1 MKNVQYMLAV
11 VHRSCFYHTDVVFW
25 CDTWLKLARQNF
37 SHTLIC
43 LLVVKISGNCQSYP
57 PGHVIAVMSN
67 FVYLPVPTLGR
78 KNFTCGS
85 KSEKIKPRKIPM
97 LCWVHFMCKARL
109 HCSNTCAFCNDC
121 TCACIFIHSSC
132 AHWRSSESRAPYYTC
147 TKWSP

>member
-1 MKNVQYMLAV
+1 MLLS
-11 VHRSCFYHTDVVFW
+11 HRCCFLMRH
-25 CDTWLKLARQNF
+25 LAETRQ
-37 SHTLIC
+37 TE
-43 LLVVKISGNCQSYP
+43 LLAHSNLFISSEKKSGNCQSYP
-57 PGHVIAVMSN
+57 QGHVIAVMSN

-121 TCACIFIHSSC
+121 TCACIFTHSSC